1 MQKRILIISL
11 IVVVGAIIGGVAW
24 YQSTPTPFTLHV
36 TTRPVTP
43 PGQQEGLQAIPGQR
57 CILLITAVDEGD
69 GGTGTPITLSATE
82 PTGLATVAVHPQAIT
97 PGQVAEVTVT
107 PSPASVN
114 QALTVTVTGAR
125 GGLTREETVM
135 IEVLLGDDGLENF
148 ATALRDRFVP
158 WLASN
163 RPELGITTDTAWT
176 GTIVNPRILVV
187 MHYIFLSE
195 EWELYVTWHV
205 TIPPYDWTRIYLRQR
220 FTETRPSYALEI
232 ASVTNQEIP
241 YPIDVPDWV

>member
-1 MQKRILIISL
+1 MQTRTFVILL
-11 IVVVGAIIGGVAW
+11 IVMVGIVIGGVAW
-24 YQSTPTPFTLHV
+24 LQTSPAPFTLDM

-43 PGQQEGLQAIPGQR
+43 PGQQDALQAIPGQQ
-57 CILLITAVDEGD
+57 CILLLIVADD
-69 GGTGTPITLSATE
+69 GGVDTGTSVTLSATE
-82 PTGLATVAVHPQAIT
+82 STGLATVTVQPQTIT
-97 PGQVAEVTVT
+97 PGQVAEVVVT
-107 PSPASVN
+107 PSLASVN
-114 QALTVTVTGAR
+114 KALTVTVTGAR
-125 GGLTREETVM
+125 SGFTREETVM
-135 IEVLLGDDGLENF
+135 IEVLPGDDGLENYA
-148 ATALRDRFVP
+148 ATMRDRFIP

-163 RPELGITTDTAWT
+163 HPELGISNDTVWT

-220 FTETRPSYALEI
+220 FAETRPMHAFEI
-232 ASVTNQEIP
+232 SSVTNQEIP